1 MSYNAMKNKLNI
13 DVQLLR
19 NKTHHPLLLPPKMK
33 SMRHQSE
40 VSLGPP
46 NPVNVA
52 KLAETFRRGVSA
64 RKSNIRKSGI
74 WSCLALYFLANS
86 ESMGRGGDAP
96 VVILYPPES
105 DPVDVLLVNIRL
117 YFTKLVEDEMR
128 NEMSTC

>member
-1 MSYNAMKNKLNI
+1 MKNKLKT
-13 DVQLLR
+13 DVQRSR

-52 KLAETFRRGVSA
+52 KLAETFRRSVSA
-64 RKSNIRKSGI
+64 RESNIRKSGI
-74 WSCLALYFLANS
+74 WSCVTLYFLENS
-86 ESMGRGGDAP
+86 ESTGRGGDAP

-105 DPVDVLLVNIRL
+105 DPVDALLVIIQL
-117 YFTKLVEDEMR
+117 YFTEPIEDEMK
-128 NEMSTC
+128 

>member
-1 MSYNAMKNKLNI
+1 
-13 DVQLLR
+13 
-19 NKTHHPLLLPPKMK
+19 MK
-33 SMRHQSE
+33 SMRHQIE

-64 RKSNIRKSGI
+64 RKSNMRKSGI
-74 WSCLALYFLANS
+74 WSCLTLYFLANS
-86 ESMGRGGDAP
+86 ESTGRGGDAP

-105 DPVDVLLVNIRL
+105 DPVDVLLVIIGL

-128 NEMSTC
+128 NKMNTC